1 MTPGDEKMRIERE
14 EANLGGPRAEGLK
27 ASGRHPSTLDSE
39 GTRRLLAES
48 LGMEYSVAAPG
59 LQD

>member
-27 ASGRHPSTLDSE
+27 VSGQHPSTLDSE
-39 GTRRLLAES
+39 STHPARQLAA
-48 LGMEYSVAAPG
+48 YSPSR
-59 LQD
+59 